1 MACGVRQG
9 SGTILS
15 HVAIQLSQHH
25 LARLPF
31 ARRIVQHPALTFSVT
46 ELSSE
51 GRRGA
56 HSLPQEP
63 SARIAGPAPRAR
75 RGRQGAEAPQ
85 GPSLGAGGRKGAL
98 EGEGTEGEE
107 MSLSE
112 NEAGNG
118 NLEWVGLLCPYQPCG
133 LGQLSG
139 PTKMVTTR
147 LRRVVT

>member
-1 MACGVRQG
+1 MWLSSCPSTVR
-9 SGTILS
+9 
-15 HVAIQLSQHH
+15 
-25 LARLPF
+25 RDYPLP
-31 ARRIVQHPALTFSVT
+31 V
-46 ELSSE
+46 ELSSTRHLHFLLLNYPLK
-51 GRRGA
+51 GGGVHTPSHRSRAPASQAQLRGLGEDA
-56 HSLPQEP
+56 KGPRLP
-63 SARIAGPAPRAR
+63 RDRHWGV
-75 RGRQGAEAPQ
+75 
-85 GPSLGAGGRKGAL
+85 GGRKGAL

-118 NLEWVGLLCPYQPCG
+118 NLEWAGLLCPYQPCG